1 MNEQLESR
9 LRRDLAAVDSAAVTN
24 PDRVIER
31 AAAIGRRSQRGRRS
45 IGLAA
50 VASIAVAAVLS
61 FGFRHER
68 SAKIVT
74 GATSSTVV
82 SPTSP
87 PPLPVTTAPPATV
100 PTQSGFVSLPPN
112 PRGVGS
118 EPSVVW
124 TGKEVIVIGGAGND
138 KQTDAFDPRTNSWRE
153 LHDAPAASSRPTISI
168 AIWDATEVLLFG
180 TGGDANAYNPTTDAW
195 RPLASPLAPFT
206 AHTPRA
212 WTGTELLVWPTT
224 PGAVSSA
231 PLAFNPTRNN
241 WREVARPPLT
251 AREQAASI
259 WTGTEWILWGG
270 TTGQNELN
278 DGAAYNPVANTW
290 RTIAASPL
298 SPRGV
303 GGVWTG
309 TEMIVAA
316 GWTGG
321 EPRGGNGEH
330 ALDDGAA
337 YNPSTDRWRPIAAGP
352 AHPGFVS
359 IWTGT
364 QMLMFAKSKYAFS
377 YDLTADNWTESTTD
391 SPYGSFDQPVWTGT
405 TIVLIDNNTPL
416 AFTPPATIRPTTQ
429 TTTSPQPIAHPYVDP
444 TICNPLAAT
453 ESTYSDYTWVPF
465 ARPSAEPL
473 PIQAIGD
480 PASGPTGP
488 FAVVLRYPT
497 QDHADPVGEP
507 VIINGWAVG
516 IHTFENGNGE
526 AVWNIGDGTQG
537 YLRGRG
543 LDTTALTAIVARLT
557 PRDRSAPV
565 AGFDYASSPNGLA
578 HLELIAEHLNTGLSG
593 SSATIQCRVET
604 TAFIYTITTINAEPI
619 TSFMA
624 VIDSPPPLEVAG
636 AAGRLIVIIGNPN
649 ANAPTA
655 AQVSNAD
662 PPTWSHLIAQPPP

>member
-9 LRRDLAAVDSAAVTN
+9 LRRDLAAVDRSVVTN
-24 PDRVIER
+24 PDRVLER
-31 AAAIGRRSQRGRRS
+31 AAAISRRRKRGHRS
-45 IGLAA
+45 IGLVA
-50 VASIAVAAVLS
+50 VTSIVAAAVLS
-61 FGFRHER
+61 FGFRHQP
-68 SAKIVT
+68 STNIVT
-74 GATSSTVV
+74 RAGSSTVV

-87 PPLPVTTAPPATV
+87 PALPVTTVAPATV
-100 PTQSGFVSLPPN
+100 PTQTRFASLAPN

-124 TGKEVIVIGGAGND
+124 TGEDVIVIGGAGND
-138 KQTDAFDPRTNSWRE
+138 KQTDAFDPKTNSWRA
-153 LHDAPAASSRPTISI
+153 LHDAPIASSRQTISI
-168 AIWDATEVLLFG
+168 AVWDATEVLLLG

-195 RPLASPLAPFT
+195 RPLASPPAPFT
-206 AHTPRA
+206 QRTPKV

-224 PGAVSSA
+224 AGAVFSP
-231 PLAFNPTRNN
+231 PLAYNPTRNN
-241 WREVARPPLT
+241 WREVAQPPLVG
-251 AREQAASI
+251 REQAASV
-259 WTGTEWILWGG
+259 WTGTEWIVWGG

-309 TEMIVAA
+309 SEMIVAA

-352 AHPGFVS
+352 AHPGFTS

-364 QMLMFAKSKYAFS
+364 QMLMFAKGRYAFS
-377 YDLTADNWTESTTD
+377 YDVTADDWTENSTD
-391 SPYGSFDQPVWTGT
+391 SSDGDYDQPVWIGSTV
-405 TIVLIDNNTPL
+405 VLIDGNTPL
-416 AFTPPATIRPTTQ
+416 AFNPPAPIR
-429 TTTSPQPIAHPYVDP
+429 TTTSSPPIVRPYLDP
-444 TICNPLAAT
+444 AICKPLAAT
-453 ESTYSDYTWVPF
+453 ESAYSDYTWVPF

-473 PIQAIGD
+473 PILAIGD

-497 QDHADPVGEP
+497 QDHANQVSDPA
-507 VIINGWAVG
+507 IINGWAVG

-526 AVWNIGDGTQG
+526 AVWNLSDGTQG
-537 YLRGRG
+537 YLRSRG
-543 LDTTALTAIVARLT
+543 LDTTALAAIVARLT

-565 AGFDYASSPNGLA
+565 AGFDYAGPPNRPA

-593 SSATIQCRVET
+593 SAATIQCRVET
-604 TAFIYTITTINAEPI
+604 TGFIYRIITIDADPI
-619 TSFMA
+619 TMFMS
-624 VIDSPPPLEVAG
+624 VIDSPPPLEVAA
-636 AAGRLIVIIGNPN
+636 AAGRLIIVIGSPN

-662 PPTWSHLIAQPPP
+662 PATWSNLLAQPPP